1 MVDAVAVGPVASATP
16 PTLSTS
22 SAAIAAGPKIDL
34 GLTIMLLRLRVA
46 PDARKVPLHR
56 WWWSMSSPCSAYP
69 SDTDVPTADPGA
81 AVIHSVAPGRD
92 PRRPSVGVAV
102 SPTRRNPGPA
112 LGASSVCPA
121 PARTVSCE
129 R

>member
-1 MVDAVAVGPVASATP
+1 VVDAVAVGPVANATP

-22 SAAIAAGPKIDL
+22 IAAIAAGPKIDL

-69 SDTDVPTADPGA
+69 SGTDVPTADPGA
-81 AVIHSVAPGRD
+81 AVKRFGGTRSGSASPVGRRRGLAHSPESRTGSGRVKRVPGSRSD
-92 PRRPSVGVAV
+92 RIV
-102 SPTRRNPGPA
+102 
-112 LGASSVCPA
+112 
-121 PARTVSCE
+121 
-129 R
+129 